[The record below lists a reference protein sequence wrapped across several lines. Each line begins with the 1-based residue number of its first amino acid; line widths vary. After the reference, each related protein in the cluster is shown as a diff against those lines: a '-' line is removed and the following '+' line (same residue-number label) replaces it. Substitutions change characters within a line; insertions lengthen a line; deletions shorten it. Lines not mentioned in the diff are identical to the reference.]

1 LADDNPVVLE
11 RVARLLAGEFDIVG
25 TAADGHS
32 LIELVKRLDPDVAV
46 LDISMPDGDGLDT
59 ARKLRADGAR
69 AKIILLTV
77 HDDQDFLHEGLAVGA
92 MGYVIKDRLMT
103 DLSRALHEVAAGR
116 RFVSASPNLQ
126 V

>member
-1 LADDNPVVLE
+1 
-11 RVARLLAGEFDIVG
+11 
-25 TAADGHS
+25 
-32 LIELVKRLDPDVAV
+32 
-46 LDISMPDGDGLDT
+46 
-59 ARKLRADGAR
+59 
-69 AKIILLTV
+69 
-77 HDDQDFLHEGLAVGA
+77 